1 MGTSSSPAGN
11 LAAWR
16 KQLQTVRTIVVI
28 CLQCSPP
35 RQILLQIRVQE
46 RLEHSCL
53 GLGFH
58 VSGHLVNQLSWQ
70 MWRNWRRYAKAC
82 QRARTVGETVEWQ
95 PLKVDAAQF
104 ASHVDVHLQA
114 ITLAGTR
121 HG

>member
-1 MGTSSSPAGN
+1 M
-11 LAAWR
+11 
-16 KQLQTVRTIVVI
+16 QTVRTSVVI

-35 RQILLQIRVQE
+35 RQILLQIRIQE

-53 GLGFH
+53 GLGFQI
-58 VSGHLVNQLSWQ
+58 SGHLVDQLSWQ
-70 MWRNWRRYAKAC
+70 MRRKWRRYAKAC
-82 QRARTVGETVEWQ
+82 KRARTVGETVEWQ